1 MVQELVF
8 GLHTAEFKRWIS
20 MKESNLIK
28 GFFNINPD
36 EELIDSTYF
45 YQDGIS
51 RIWIE
56 EVKGKKPRFYFHIII
71 NFARSLRTSNYKI
84 MPYTAG
90 NVRKVFAVINK
101 VLKALPLSNNNA
113 VFQDWTI
120 VRFDSA
126 FDIYEE
132 YAELLMLLLNRSVNL
147 SDQKKRC
154 SRIAIQGKTPQESEC
169 QSMRFGNKS
178 FTYNIY
184 RKIEEIQDKGK
195 SITEEEKAEVQY
207 LLRFERQNH
216 ENACKKLLPNMKA
229 SDLPTAKV
237 HDDILKIMI
246 DEMEIFFGRGDF
258 YSWKGITAKYYPNHK
273 ADIDMIK
280 EVMKQATLN
289 SFEAAQ
295 GIYTKDVSN
304 IFDRLR
310 LSPVGIKQEC
320 GIDFI
325 QGIYSRIIKA
335 FPRPPDKR
343 RYGNF
348 PSPCRTG
355 DGRFKATII
364 LYNANS
370 GRKQISVAGRTIE
383 QYEEKVSQKLKETY
397 LLNRLY
403 LKSDD
408 PDKQDMILKSA
419 DYIRRFHK
427 AAMTKTVKQD
437 VEEFIESVIQIDEK
451 RFSNCPAAADSG

>member
-1 MVQELVF
+1 MVQESVF

-20 MKESNLIK
+20 RKEANSIKAYFNL
-28 GFFNINPD
+28 NPD
-36 EELIDSTYF
+36 EKLTGSTYF
-45 YQDGIS
+45 YQYGVTK
-51 RIWIE
+51 IWLE
-56 EVKGKKPRFYFHIII
+56 EIKGKKPRYYLHMIV
-71 NFARSLRTSNYKI
+71 NFSRVLGISNYRA
-84 MPYTAG
+84 MPYTPR
-90 NVRKVFAVINK
+90 NVKKVFTAMNK
-101 VLKALPLSNNNA
+101 VLKALPLSSNNA
-113 VFQDWTI
+113 VFPDWTRE
-120 VRFDSA
+120 RFDSV

-132 YAELLMLLLNRSVNL
+132 HTELQMQLLNQSVNL
-147 SDQKKRC
+147 SDRKKRC
-154 SRIAIQGKTPQESEC
+154 NRIPIQGKTAQELEC
-169 QSMRFGNKS
+169 QSMRFGNNS

-195 SITEEEKAEVQY
+195 SITEEEKAEVQH
-207 LLRFERQNH
+207 LLRIERQNH
-216 ENACKKLLPNMKA
+216 KDAFKELVKTAGDLANAN
-229 SDLPTAKV
+229 V
-237 HDDILKIMI
+237 HDDILKTMI
-246 DEMEIFFGRGDF
+246 DEMEMFFGKGDF
-258 YSWKGITAKYYPNHK
+258 YSWKGITKKYYPDHK
-273 ADIDMIK
+273 ADIDLI
-280 EVMKQATLN
+280 ENVMKQITLN
-289 SFEAAQ
+289 SFGAAQ
-295 GIYTKDVSN
+295 GICTKDVSN
-304 IFDRLR
+304 TFDKLR

-325 QGIYSRIIKA
+325 QGIYNRIIKA
-335 FPRPPDKR
+335 YPRPPDKR
-343 RYGNF
+343 RYGSF

-427 AAMTKTVKQD
+427 AAKTETVKQD
-437 VEEFIESVIQIDEK
+437 AEEFIESVIQIDEK